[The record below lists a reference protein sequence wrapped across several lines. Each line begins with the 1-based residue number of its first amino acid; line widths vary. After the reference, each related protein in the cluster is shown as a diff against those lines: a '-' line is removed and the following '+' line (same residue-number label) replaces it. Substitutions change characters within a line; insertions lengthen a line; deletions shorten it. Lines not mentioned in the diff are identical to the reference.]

1 MRVQKLLVLTLALSM
16 LTGCGAGPQTTGR
29 SLSAMDQE
37 EWRSLSSS
45 ASLESLTELDADRD
59 RHLTLSEAG
68 LDGPAFRQI
77 DVDGNGKISVSELLR
92 EATRQAEAFQAAE
105 SSSEPEAIKPQPPAV
120 TPLSL
125 EARANQA
132 RLYVDAE
139 QIYPAVLDS
148 LRTAQSSIQIDYFLL
163 GGDIGKQIA
172 EILAE
177 RQRAGVQVQ
186 VMLDGK
192 AGIAGPTQTQIREV
206 MSRMKLD
213 QVPFKFFPIK
223 FMPQNKGMLA
233 NRFQIDHNK
242 LIVVDRQV
250 AWVGSMNL
258 FDFATMNHDLMA
270 RVEGPA
276 AAELSRMMSEEWGA
290 PITGAIAPAG
300 DDPVRIQPL
309 PAQPD
314 SMIRLT
320 QTGLQQRNTKD
331 LLIANIGKA
340 RQRIEIA
347 MFEWSDLDVVRALG
361 EAKRRGVQVRVLLDR
376 HASDEKYMPWLR
388 FTELY
393 GIPNLYAAKHL
404 LKEGIDLKWYDA
416 QLDMQELHMKLA
428 IFDGEKAMFGSTNF
442 TYQAFNNFRET
453 GMEVTGGPI
462 LEQLNGMF
470 ERDWASRGTRAK
482 SLNVKERITAGFV
495 AYMEK
500 KRIGWW

>member
-1 MRVQKLLVLTLALSM
+1 MRVNHALVLTLALSL
-16 LTGCGAGPQTTGR
+16 LTGCGAAPQSANR
-29 SLSAMDQE
+29 SLMGMDQE

-45 ASLESLTELDADRD
+45 TSLESLSELDADRD
-59 RHLTLSEAG
+59 RRLSVSESG
-68 LDGPAFRQI
+68 LDADAFRAI
-77 DVDGNGKISVSELLR
+77 DLDGNGTISSSELLR
-92 EATRQAEAFQAAE
+92 EAMRQAEAFQKAAPTT
-105 SSSEPEAIKPQPPAV
+105 EPEAIRPQPPVV

-125 EARANQA
+125 EPRPNQA
-132 RLYVDAE
+132 ELYLDAE
-139 QIYPAVLDS
+139 QIYPAILES
-148 LRTAQSSIQIDYFLL
+148 MRAAQEMIQIDYFLL

-172 EILAE
+172 EVLSE
-177 RQRAGVQVQ
+177 RQKAGVKVR
-186 VMLDGK
+186 VMLDGH
-192 AGIAGPTQTQIREV
+192 AGIAGPTQTQVREV

-223 FMPQNKGMLA
+223 FMPQNKGLLA

-242 LIVVDRQV
+242 LIVVDRRV

-270 RVEGPA
+270 RIEGPA
-276 AAELSRMMSEEWGA
+276 AAELSRMMSEEWGE
-290 PITGAIAPAG
+290 PEN
-300 DDPVRIQPL
+300 PVRIL
-309 PAQPD
+309 PVLPPAY
-314 SMIRLT
+314 SSAIRLT
-320 QTGLQQRNTKD
+320 QTGIQQRNTKEI
-331 LLIANIGKA
+331 LLANIA
-340 RQRIEIA
+340 QAQRSISIA

-404 LKEGIDLKWYDA
+404 LKEGIDLKWYDS
-416 QLDMQELHMKLA
+416 QMEMQELHMKLA
-428 IFDGEKAMFGSTNF
+428 LFDGQKAMFGSTNY

-453 GMEVTGGPI
+453 GVEVTGGAI
-462 LEQLNGMF
+462 LEQLNTMF
-470 ERDWASRGTRAK
+470 ERDWAGRGTRAK

>member
-1 MRVQKLLVLTLALSM
+1 MRALKLLALTLTLS
-16 LTGCGAGPQTTGR
+16 LLAGCGAPPQTTGR
-29 SLSAMDQE
+29 SLSALAPE

-45 ASLESLTELDADRD
+45 ASLESLSELDANRD
-59 RHLTLSEAG
+59 RQLSATESG
-68 LDGPAFRQI
+68 LDAASFRAI
-77 DVDGNGKISVSELLR
+77 DVDGNGTLSTTELLR
-92 EATRQAEAFQAAE
+92 EAMRQAEAFQAAE
-105 SSSEPEAIKPQPPAV
+105 PSSGPEAIKPQPPTV

-125 EARANQA
+125 EPQSNQA
-132 RLYVDAE
+132 QLYIDAE
-139 QIYPAVLDS
+139 QIYPAILSS
-148 LRTAQSSIQIDYFLL
+148 LREAQQSIQIDYFLL

-172 EILAE
+172 GILAE
-177 RQRAGVQVQ
+177 RQRDGVKVQ
-186 VMLDGK
+186 IMLDGH
-192 AGIAGPTQTQIREV
+192 AGIAGPTQAQVREV
-206 MSRMKLD
+206 MSHLKLD

-223 FMPQNKGMLA
+223 FMPQNKGLLA

-242 LIVVDRQV
+242 LIVVDRRV

-290 PITGAIAPAG
+290 PIAP
-300 DDPVRIQPL
+300 DHDSPVRIQPVL
-309 PAQPD
+309 PQPPA

-320 QTGLQQRNTKD
+320 QTGIQQRNTKEI
-331 LLIANIGKA
+331 LLANIAKA
-340 RQRIEIA
+340 RTRIDIA

-393 GIPNLYAAKHL
+393 GIPNLYAAKHM
-404 LKEGIDLKWYDA
+404 LKEGLDLKWYDS
-416 QLDMQELHMKLA
+416 QLEMQELHMKLA
-428 IFDGEKAMFGSTNF
+428 MFDGEKAMFGSTNYTF
-442 TYQAFNNFRET
+442 QAFNNFRET
-453 GMEVTGGPI
+453 GVEVTGGPL

-482 SLNVKERITAGFV
+482 PLNVKERITAGFV
-495 AYMEK
+495 AYMEM